1 MNQFTTSFTIPA
13 PLSAVTAFHQDT
25 RVLKKLTPPPL
36 FVQIHEFGEMQEGMV
51 AKFTM
56 WFGPVPVYWEAVH
69 TNISE
74 NGFTD
79 TQVIGPLKS
88 WQHTHHFTAKG
99 ENQTHIHE
107 AIVYEHPASWRGLL
121 TRLFFSKPGLHF
133 LFLYRKWVT
142 RRNVKAYLSSPPI
155 SLKT

>member
-1 MNQFTTSFTIPA
+1 MIHFTTSFTIPA
-13 PLSAVTAFHQDT
+13 PLAAVSAFHGQT
-25 RVLKKLTPPPL
+25 SILKKLTPPPL
-36 FVQIHEFGEMQEGMV
+36 FVQIHEFGEMKEGML

-69 TNISE
+69 TDISV

-88 WQHTHHFTAKG
+88 WQHTHRFTAEG
-99 ENQTHIHE
+99 EKQTRIHE
-107 AIVYEHPASWRGLL
+107 SIVYEHPAGWRGLL
-121 TRLFFSKPGLHF
+121 TRLFFSRPGLYG

-142 RRNVKAYLSSPPI
+142 RLWVKR
-155 SLKT
+155 